1 MIKSLL
7 TKTIFIVLLLVGI
20 LSRPTAL
27 ALFAFNAMAALSYPD
42 ISPAGTVDHIMWGVM
57 SAAIFFHGAGK
68 LSLDHLVLNKVLE
81 KKIRKFQ
88 MNHQA
93 ELFS

>member
-1 MIKSLL
+1 
-7 TKTIFIVLLLVGI
+7 
-20 LSRPTAL
+20 
-27 ALFAFNAMAALSYPD
+27 MAALSYPD

-68 LSLDHLVLNKVLE
+68 LSLAHLVLNKVFE
-81 KKIRKFQ
+81 KKMISFQ
-88 MNHQA
+88 PTNQA